1 MNHSQSV
8 HEPSIV
14 QLIRETNTDTSAP
27 QNQSHNST
35 IFKMPE
41 TNPLHSSSNLGPRVQ
56 QNENHQ
62 NTQILGLD
70 ILANQSKMHSTP
82 TGTHDH
88 NNNNNLQT
96 ESSNTHRDET
106 FKGMDNE
113 EEDANDYAFNEE
125 ERDFHVDNE
134 DSDNDNR
141 EENMIFDE
149 SNEDVI
155 TEKRKLLFKIY
166 CMERKGVTLTQK
178 FTMMNSFEELKNEYD
193 RVAHEH
199 NVTSS
204 VAFSRKMLMMSVT
217 AMEYLNSKFDPFDIS
232 LDGWSESVHENV
244 TDYDDVFGELYEKYH
259 TKAQIAPEIKLML
272 MLGGSGFM
280 FHLTN
285 SMFKNSNQ
293 MPSMMTNFAGMN
305 INANNNYATNATNA
319 TNSQN
324 NVSMRA
330 PIGVDDILSE
340 LKNSRDLDSM
350 SDDTQSVISNAS
362 VDNKFIKIRK
372 AKRGKRSHKSR
383 VHLDI

>member
-14 QLIRETNTDTSAP
+14 QLIRETSTDTSAP

-41 TNPLHSSSNLGPRVQ
+41 TNPLHSSSLSGPRME
-56 QNENHQ
+56 QNESHQ
-62 NTQILGLD
+62 NNQILGMD
-70 ILANQSKMHSTP
+70 ILANKSKMHST
-82 TGTHDH
+82 TTVTDDK
-88 NNNNNLQT
+88 NNLQT

-106 FKGMDNE
+106 FNGMDNE
-113 EEDANDYAFNEE
+113 EEDANDYTFNEE
-125 ERDFHVDNE
+125 ERDFHVDDE
-134 DSDNDNR
+134 DSDNENR

-155 TEKRKLLFKIY
+155 AEKRKLLFKIY

-204 VAFSRKMLMMSVT
+204 IAFSRKMLMMSVT
-217 AMEYLNSKFDPFDIS
+217 AMEYLNSKFDPFDIN

-293 MPSMMTNFAGMN
+293 MPSMMTNFAGVN
-305 INANNNYATNATNA
+305 INAHNNHATNANNA
-319 TNSQN
+319 QN

-350 SDDTQSVISNAS
+350 SDDTQSVVSNAS

-372 AKRGKRSHKSR
+372 AKRGKRSQKSR